1 MKKKDIKNIGMFFLY
16 FIYEIIPLFILNILN
31 INFSNWNYIQKNI
44 YLILNN
50 LIYLLFV
57 VYIYRNELKHDFKD
71 FKNKWFELLL
81 KYFPVYVIGIILM
94 GISNSLVSG
103 ITNMDISNNED
114 NVRKYIELFPVYMC
128 FSTVIYAPIVE
139 EITFRKSIRNVIS
152 NKYLYI
158 FVSGV
163 IFGLIHITGQSTDF
177 NDILMSIPY
186 IIMGL
191 DFAYICYKS
200 NNIFTTI
207 MLHSIH
213 NFILLFIQIIGG

>member
-1 MKKKDIKNIGMFFLY
+1 MKKIYIKNNSMFFLY

-31 INFSNWNYIQKNI
+31 INFSNRNYIQKNI

-57 VYIYRNELKHDFKD
+57 VFIYRNELKHDFKD
-71 FKNKWFELLL
+71 FKNKWLELLL

-94 GISNSLVSG
+94 GI
-103 ITNMDISNNED
+103 
-114 NVRKYIELFPVYMC
+114 FPIYMC

-139 EITFRKSIRNVIS
+139 EITFRKSIRNIIS

-191 DFAYICYKS
+191 DFAYIYYKS